1 MKYKLIIVLYLCLCA
16 SLVVRS
22 DEEEE
27 EGEEESGEEDE
38 SAEEVTYIVHQLF
51 LPISEH
57 LFSSLFR
64 LLARIHV
71 YSHARTR
78 SRTRTLSGARTR
90 LLALTRARSLSRAK
104 GTPAEART
112 NVISPRVHLRSCHL
126 LH

>member
-27 EGEEESGEEDE
+27 KGEEESGEEDE
-38 SAEEVTYIVHQLF
+38 SAEEVTYIVYQLF

-57 LFSSLFR
+57 LFSSLF
-64 LLARIHV
+64 HV

-78 SRTRTLSGARTR
+78 SRTRALEVARARLVARAHVYLGSRAHAYSHARREHPQKHART
-90 LLALTRARSLSRAK
+90 
-104 GTPAEART
+104 
-112 NVISPRVHLRSCHL
+112 
-126 LH
+126 